1 MAATLVSAAL
11 LIVSLLAFGGGG
23 GVSGTDSLDRSRAEP
38 NPAIVQPN
46 FWPLYGNTESYL
58 VPYANPTPSF
68 GTAGLTLHLD
78 IQVSINGKTTP
89 ILKPQL
95 DTGSRG
101 LWISRNQ
108 LPADTKVSTVRGV
121 IFYWSSGNQLIGT
134 WTSAHVTFLD
144 AVPAGGAPPIATATA
159 LVLVVDYSSCRE
171 GIWPNRTCTK
181 ADAKKRTYMNK
192 PGEPMGAFMGIGFDR
207 TGFGDTPVNNKYN
220 QNFNAFL
227 NLDEMRL
234 GNMRA
239 GYMLTPEG
247 VELGLTSTNTTA
259 HGPGAFAYAQLVP
272 TGWKQVEKSPPDWQ
286 VPMGYVSFG
295 GIPYPLG
302 EGVIDTGITDM
313 LLTLPGF
320 PTTGSP
326 PSPPDDTPLTVSL
339 LGLPGLVGYTFEVGD
354 QSDPLAPLGI
364 AWSPLQPGKY
374 TEAKTQ
380 AFLNTG
386 IDPLNAFNL
395 LYDATGGYLGLQLNN
410 LPSASEGSLA
420 PAVSAIGTMSF
431 GGVDFADYST
441 ILPVY
446 LRDNAAIDTG
456 GNSITFNGK
465 ILGTGDLTIG
475 GGGTVTFNCGAYQGG
490 TTMTQSGTTLVKHDD
505 AC

>member
-1 MAATLVSAAL
+1 
-11 LIVSLLAFGGGG
+11 
-23 GVSGTDSLDRSRAEP
+23 
-38 NPAIVQPN
+38 
-46 FWPLYGNTESYL
+46 LYGDTESYL
-58 VPYANPTPSF
+58 VPYASPSPGF
-68 GTAGLTLHLD
+68 GTGGLALHLN
-78 IQVSINGKTTP
+78 IQVTIDGNTTP

-121 IFYWSSGNQLIGT
+121 IFYWSSGNELVGT
-134 WTSAHVTFLD
+134 WTNAQVTFLD
-144 AVPAGGAPPIATATA
+144 AVPSGGAPSTATATA
-159 LVLVVDYSSCRE
+159 LVLVVEYSSCRE
-171 GIWPNRTCTK
+171 GTWPNKTCTK
-181 ADAKKRTYMNK
+181 ADAQHRTYMNK
-192 PGEPMGAFMGIGFDR
+192 PGDPTGAFMGIGFDR
-207 TGFGDTPVNNKYN
+207 TGFGDTPENNKYN
-220 QNFNAFL
+220 QNFNTFL

-272 TGWKQVEKSPPDWQ
+272 TGWKQVDQSPPDWQ

-295 GIPYPLG
+295 GTQYPLG
-302 EGVIDTGITDM
+302 EGVIDTGITNM

-326 PSPPDDTPLTVSL
+326 PPPPNGTPLTVSL
-339 LGLPGLVGYTFEVGD
+339 LGLPGLAGYTFDVGD
-354 QSDPLAPLGI
+354 LSDPLAPAGI
-364 AWSPLQPGKY
+364 AWSELQPGKY
-374 TEAKTQ
+374 TEADTQ

-386 IDPLNAFNL
+386 IDPLNTFDV

-410 LPSASEGSLA
+410 LSSASQGSLT

-431 GGVDFADYST
+431 GGAGFADYST
-441 ILPVY
+441 TLPVY
-446 LRDNAAIDTG
+446 LRDDATIDTG
-456 GNSITFNGK
+456 GNSITFNGN
-465 ILGTGDLTIG
+465 IAGTGDLTIS
-475 GGGTVTFNCGAYQGG
+475 GGGTVTFNCGAYKGG
-490 TTMTQSGTTLVKHDD
+490 TTTTRSGTTLVIHNN